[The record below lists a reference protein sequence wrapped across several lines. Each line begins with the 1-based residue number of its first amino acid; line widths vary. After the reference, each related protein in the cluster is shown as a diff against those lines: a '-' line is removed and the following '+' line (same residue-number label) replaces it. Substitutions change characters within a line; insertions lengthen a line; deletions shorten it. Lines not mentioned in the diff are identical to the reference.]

1 MGDGG
6 YEETEERDRRQPRF
20 LRGLPPVFAEGCR
33 LLCRADFCP
42 LDCGAFLHVVRRT
55 GNFNVRAVSIGIGQD
70 NHRCVCLEEVG
81 ILIGF

>member
-1 MGDGG
+1 M
-6 YEETEERDRRQPRF
+6 
-20 LRGLPPVFAEGCR
+20 RGLPPVFAEGCRLLFTRLPPVFAVGCR

-42 LDCGAFLHVVRRT
+42 LDCGAFLHVVRRI

-70 NHRCVCLEEVG
+70 NHRRVCLEEVG